1 MNRRTSKI
9 LMVGGIFIA
18 AAAVITIAV
27 VLITNS
33 ALSKAQYNDNRINSS
48 SSILNQHNDN
58 FNQDIQSQ
66 EDIITSVLPAN
77 TELEEIT
84 IKSSML
90 TKGNL
95 ILIDKDCKVPEE
107 YADADYPSIYVK
119 GSSYVVRSTEMY
131 LQQEALDK
139 LQEMTDA
146 AASDG
151 IEGMLIVDGYRTQEK
166 QQRLF
171 DEGIEDLVDQ
181 GMSEEEATE
190 KTAQRVAKAGY
201 SEHQIGLALDFD
213 LHKINYDDFADTDF
227 AKWLDKNS
235 WKYGYILSYPKKAE
249 DMGVMYEPWHF
260 RYVGEGHA
268 KYIHDNGMMLNEYIE
283 MLHEKGNIIIQ
294 DEDGN
299 NKWYVQYIKAEEKGD
314 TKAYIP
320 KGSEYTVSGDNMG
333 GYILTAVLE

>member
-48 SSILNQHNDN
+48 SSILNQNNDS
-58 FNQDIQSQ
+58 FHQDIQSQ

-190 KTAQRVAKAGY
+190 KNCT
-201 SEHQIGLALDFD
+201 
-213 LHKINYDDFADTDF
+213 
-227 AKWLDKNS
+227 
-235 WKYGYILSYPKKAE
+235 
-249 DMGVMYEPWHF
+249 
-260 RYVGEGHA
+260 
-268 KYIHDNGMMLNEYIE
+268 
-283 MLHEKGNIIIQ
+283 
-294 DEDGN
+294 
-299 NKWYVQYIKAEEKGD
+299 
-314 TKAYIP
+314 
-320 KGSEYTVSGDNMG
+320 KGSKSR
-333 GYILTAVLE
+333 L

>member
-1 MNRRTSKI
+1 
-9 LMVGGIFIA
+9 
-18 AAAVITIAV
+18 
-27 VLITNS
+27 
-33 ALSKAQYNDNRINSS
+33 
-48 SSILNQHNDN
+48 
-58 FNQDIQSQ
+58 
-66 EDIITSVLPAN
+66 
-77 TELEEIT
+77 
-84 IKSSML
+84 
-90 TKGNL
+90 
-95 ILIDKDCKVPEE
+95 
-107 YADADYPSIYVK
+107 
-119 GSSYVVRSTEMY
+119 
-131 LQQEALDK
+131 
-139 LQEMTDA
+139 
-146 AASDG
+146 
-151 IEGMLIVDGYRTQEK
+151 
-166 QQRLF
+166 
-171 DEGIEDLVDQ
+171 
-181 GMSEEEATE
+181 MSEEEATE